1 MTSTNSFAN
10 QLKEKYKDKW
20 TLTTI
25 REDIARKWLMLTL
38 NLSENDIVVNG
49 IGVLDSNKVDETWE
63 GDPKKKYD
71 FYIPKYNM
79 YIDITGT
86 QFTKRQ
92 SSSRLH
98 GMELKGSYVAVLG
111 VKYAVG
117 LVLQQ
122 YYKAKAVIANIADNE
137 GEIRFITVDY
147 ITLLKKKGIAI
158 STKEFAK
165 GENEYILIPWKEF
178 WKPSRF
184 KNWLKA
190 FIK

>member
-1 MTSTNSFAN
+1 MSNSFAN

-20 TLTTI
+20 TLTSI
-25 REDIARKWLMLTL
+25 REDISRKWLMLIL
-38 NLSENDIVVNG
+38 NLKEEEIIANG

-98 GMELKGSYVAVLG
+98 GMDLRGSYVAVLG

-147 ITLLKKKGIAI
+147 ITLLKKKNIAI

-190 FIK
+190 FVK